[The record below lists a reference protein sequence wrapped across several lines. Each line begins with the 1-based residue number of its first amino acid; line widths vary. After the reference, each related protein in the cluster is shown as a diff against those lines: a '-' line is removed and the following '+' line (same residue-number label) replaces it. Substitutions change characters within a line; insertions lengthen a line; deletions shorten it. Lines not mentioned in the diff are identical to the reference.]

1 MIHWRRMKAP
11 GRQVRV
17 LRRHRESVGS
27 SCVREMKVRGSYWIG
42 LRRKTFRWEIQRNG
56 SVSVS
61 YSSSWL
67 FFLLDGR
74 GMDSTWWAQV
84 GDMVVRGKR
93 SDGWFKQSIFSEVLD
108 GWKEVDERY
117 RYNRLRYRLQQ
128 GMLKFE
134 MEGEEEL
141 KIRRQTSRT

>member
-1 MIHWRRMKAP
+1 
-11 GRQVRV
+11 
-17 LRRHRESVGS
+17 
-27 SCVREMKVRGSYWIG
+27 
-42 LRRKTFRWEIQRNG
+42 
-56 SVSVS
+56 
-61 YSSSWL
+61 
-67 FFLLDGR
+67 
-74 GMDSTWWAQV
+74 
-84 GDMVVRGKR
+84 MVVRGKR